1 MTDVTPTNNKLPLE
15 IYYKELARLAN
26 NIDQLTLSSFDDI
39 KLLGGIGV
47 LISWEP
53 LLNALTQNNR
63 GENVTFL
70 FFGFI
75 VIALALGIIGFAA
88 LMKQSVALFYLREI
102 QHYEKEIRKR
112 LDGEHSQAFRV
123 ASAWKDW
130 SYVTQRRL
138 GRRFYAFFYAIICLF
153 PTGVLLMSTTTDWR
167 SFHAEW
173 VLAVLY
179 FLIAL
184 TVCFIHYKATVNI
197 VYTKENLGQ

>member
-1 MTDVTPTNNKLPLE
+1 MPDVTPKNKNLHLE

-26 NIDQLTLSSFDDI
+26 NIDQLTHSAFDDI

-47 LISWEP
+47 LISWKP
-53 LLNALTQNNR
+53 LLNAFAKNDTE
-63 GENVTFL
+63 ENVTFL

-102 QHYEKEIRKR
+102 QHYEKEIRKL

-130 SYVTQRRL
+130 SQVTQRRL
-138 GRRFYAFFYAIICLF
+138 GIRFYAFFYVIICLF
-153 PTGVLLMSTTTDWR
+153 PTGVLWIGTTTDCR
-167 SFHAEW
+167 SFHAGW
-173 VLAVLY
+173 VLAFLY

-184 TVCFIHYKATVNI
+184 IVCCIHYKATANI
-197 VYTKENLGQ
+197 VYTKENLG